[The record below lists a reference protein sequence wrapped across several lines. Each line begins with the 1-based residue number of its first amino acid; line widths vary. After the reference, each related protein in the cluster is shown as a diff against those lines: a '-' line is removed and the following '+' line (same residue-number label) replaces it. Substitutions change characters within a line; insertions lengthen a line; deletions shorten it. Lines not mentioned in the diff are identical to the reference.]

1 MGLLPEGTR
10 LTTRGRRVL
19 AVLGLVVVVLTAWGL
34 SAATSQNPVPPDR
47 ASDDPVP
54 SSDVTSSPTPTPTPT
69 EDPVPSLPPC
79 AFGKEPAPASA
90 LKDWERTLLD
100 TTYALAEDYEPL
112 FLRPVSDAG
121 FENAP
126 AVLEV
131 RSFVIDDLAALQAA
145 AEEAGS
151 PVDVAAA
158 YRSWEVQ
165 ADLFEQRVAEFGR
178 ELALRRVARPG
189 HSEHQ
194 LGTSVDFKSEGEA
207 DVHTGWQKTPA
218 GAWMAE
224 NAHRFGF
231 VLSYPRDSREVTCYS
246 YEPWHF
252 RYVGPELAQEV
263 QDSGLTL
270 REFLWQQLHE
280 DGTLPA

>member
-1 MGLLPEGTR
+1 MGLLPAGTR
-10 LTTRGRRVL
+10 LTRRGRVVFTVL
-19 AVLGLVVVVLTAWGL
+19 AVLVVAVLVWGL
-34 SAATSQNPVPPDR
+34 AAATSGGPPLPDR
-47 ASDDPVP
+47 ATGEPTSPTGP
-54 SSDVTSSPTPTPTPT
+54 STPTSSPTPT
-69 EDPVPSLPPC
+69 EDPVPPLPEC
-79 AFGKEPAPASA
+79 RYGREPAPASA
-90 LKDWERTLLD
+90 LKDWARTLLD
-100 TTYALAEDYEPL
+100 TTFALPEDYRPQ

-131 RSFVIDDLAALQAA
+131 RSFLIDDLGALREA
-145 AEEAGS
+145 AEAAGN

-158 YRSWEVQ
+158 YRSWDAQ
-165 ADLFEQRVAEFGR
+165 ASLFEQRVEELGR
-178 ELALRRVARPG
+178 NVALRRVARPG

-194 LGTSVDFKSEGEA
+194 LGTSVDFKTAGEV
-207 DVHTGWQKTPA
+207 DVHTGWQRTPA

-231 VLSYPRDSREVTCYS
+231 VLSYPRDSREATCYS

-252 RYVGPELAQEV
+252 RYLGPELAQEV
-263 QDSGLTL
+263 HDSGLTL
-270 REFLWQQLHE
+270 REFLWQQLHA